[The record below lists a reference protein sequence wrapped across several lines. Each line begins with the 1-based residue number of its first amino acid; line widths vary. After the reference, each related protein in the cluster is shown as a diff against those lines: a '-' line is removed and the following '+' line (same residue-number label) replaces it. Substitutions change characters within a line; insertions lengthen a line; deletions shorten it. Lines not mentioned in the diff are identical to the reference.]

1 MSTLSKQ
8 DYIKAL
14 KKLEKS
20 PSDRVGTL
28 GTLGVVATGAGA
40 GALGATGL
48 ASTFGISTLFGSSTL
63 ASLAGGVFVVSN
75 PAGWAFGTAAAG
87 AAAAYG
93 ISKLVSSGGKHDEK
107 KQASIKALKDE
118 IASYNKE
125 VKTTAETDK
134 MGQVA
139 GAFALLLENKLMEE
153 QKVTAILAGV
163 ESGDINAEY
172 ALSIAKSIIDE
183 TSNAISSEV
192 EIDTSSMT
200 VRSAFIIL
208 FKHMIHSDGSVHQ
221 NEMKAYQDIMKAN
234 FKCSNKYAI
243 QLLDEAPEISNI
255 ETALRDLSSLI
266 PSEKNEILI
275 ESLIGIGF
283 SDGDYH
289 SDEKVF
295 VAKVREALAN

>member
-1 MSTLSKQ
+1 MNTLSKQ

-48 ASTFGISTLFGSSTL
+48 ASVFGISTLLGSSTL

-75 PAGWAFGTAAAG
+75 PVGWAFGTAAAG

-93 ISKLVSSGGKHDEK
+93 ISKLVSSGGKHNEK
-107 KQASIKALKDE
+107 KQADIKAMKAK
-118 IASYNKE
+118 ITNYNKE
-125 VKTTAETDK
+125 IKKASK
-134 MGQVA
+134 PNKIGQVA
-139 GAFALLLENKLMEE
+139 GAFAILLENDLMEE
-153 QKVTAILAGV
+153 QKVTAILRGV
-163 ESGDINAEY
+163 ESGEINAEY
-172 ALSIAKSIIDE
+172 ALSIAQSIIDE
-183 TSNAISSEV
+183 TSNAISNAV
-192 EIDTSSMT
+192 ELDISNMT

-221 NEMKAYQDIMKAN
+221 NEIKAYQDIMKVN
-234 FKCSNKYAI
+234 FKCSNEYAS
-243 QLLDEAPEISNI
+243 QLLDEAPEISDI
-255 ETALRDLSSLI
+255 EIVLNDLNAII

-283 SDGDYH
+283 SDGTYH
-289 SDEKVF
+289 SDEKAF
-295 VAKVREALAN
+295 VNRVKKALKG